1 MIGRVLVACA
11 TVEGGLHLLV
21 RRLRRNFPWLVVP
34 ADAAPDIPEQ
44 VALRHGSRSFDADLG
59 WCRVPGEHAVEHT
72 ANGDTSYTV
81 DPQGRRLNPGFDGP
95 AEVAAFGDSFVFC
108 RLVDDHET
116 WPHRLSVALGTNV
129 ANYGVGNYGL
139 DQALLRLE
147 REIDTLEARVVVMGV
162 VPETIARVQSYWK
175 HYFEYGNT
183 LAFKPRFTLDA
194 NGLVLHRSAVR
205 SPRDYLCYRTR
216 LPEIQRLDGFYR
228 TKFRRDVL
236 TFPYLPRIL
245 ARCRRHL
252 PIIWQLLSRQRREAF
267 QVVLRD
273 NARWTARL
281 YRDPGSVA
289 LLRALIDRFAETCR
303 SRGKEPV
310 LLVMPQPTDE
320 DTAYR
325 EVFASARATLPVV
338 DVTDEL
344 RRDDESLWARGE
356 LGPHP
361 SGEGNEL
368 IARALAPV
376 VERLLV
382 PAGSGRS
389 RSRPRP
395 PRPRR

>member
-1 MIGRVLVACA
+1 MIGAVLLSCA
-11 TVEGGLHLLV
+11 AVEGGLHLLV
-21 RRLRRNFPWLVVP
+21 RRLRRDFPWLVVP
-34 ADAAPDIPEQ
+34 ADAAPEIPEA
-44 VALRHGSRSFDADLG
+44 VALRHGTRSFDADLG
-59 WCRVPGEHAVEHT
+59 WCRVPGEHAIEHT
-72 ANGDTSYTV
+72 GNGDTSFTV
-81 DPQGRRLNPGFDGP
+81 DPHGRRLNPGFGGRP
-95 AEVAAFGDSFVFC
+95 AEVAAFGDSFTFC
-108 RLVDDHET
+108 RLVDDDET
-116 WPHRLSVALGTNV
+116 WPHHLSAALDENV

-147 REIDTLEARVVVMGV
+147 SEIDALDARVVVMGV

-183 LAFKPRFTLDA
+183 LAFKPRFTLGA
-194 NGLVLHRSAVR
+194 NGLVLHQSAVR
-205 SPRDYLCYRTR
+205 RPEDYLTYRRR

-228 TKFRRDVL
+228 SKFLRDVL

-245 ARCRRHL
+245 ARWRRHV
-252 PIIWQLLSRQRREAF
+252 PIMWHLLRGNRKKAF

-281 YRDPGSVA
+281 YRDPGSKA

-325 EVFASARATLPVV
+325 EVFASAALPVV
-338 DVTDEL
+338 DVTDVL
-344 RRDDESLWARGE
+344 RRDDESLWAAGK

-376 VERLLV
+376 VEELLDR
-382 PAGSGRS
+382 AGSGTS
-389 RSRPRP
+389 RSHRRP